1 MHIKTWESSL
11 PQISLLLADLSFQSL
26 ADLYAKYVGLSDDS
40 PWIDNDLFDLENNQ
54 TYYCYS
60 YMCQLVL
67 TKSPIFSSCL
77 QATVSGVG
85 K

>member
-11 PQISLLLADLSFQSL
+11 LQISLLLADLSFKSL

-60 YMCQLVL
+60 YMKWPSEFEYMRI
-67 TKSPIFSSCL
+67 TH
-77 QATVSGVG
+77 VSACVN
-85 K
+85 